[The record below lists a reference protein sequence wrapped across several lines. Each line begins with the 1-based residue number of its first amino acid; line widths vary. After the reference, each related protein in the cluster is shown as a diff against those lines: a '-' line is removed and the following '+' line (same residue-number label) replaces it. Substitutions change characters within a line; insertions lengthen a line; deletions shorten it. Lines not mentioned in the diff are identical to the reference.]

1 MNKTETTQQIEK
13 AFIEFEKISNST
25 DPDWI
30 KSIRKE
36 SLDIANTLGVPIAR
50 RGNEEWKYTDIRS
63 LSKNFFTEF
72 SPYNL
77 NQTHNEINKENLLV
91 DSLHEKIIFKD
102 GICITQMFQKD
113 SYVSNIVTV
122 NEIPSENNAIV
133 KTYLGKI
140 TDIQENFFAALNTT
154 FFSFGTFIYIPE
166 NTIVS
171 KPIHISIETTNKSEN
186 NTMNPRILIVLGSNS
201 KATIIEEYFG
211 IGDKEYLSNSVI
223 EITIGENANL
233 EHYRIQNESLESYGI
248 TNTTVWINSSG
259 HYESTVVDIGGKL
272 VRNNLNV
279 ITKQEKASAKLNG
292 IYIVNGKQ
300 HIDNQVIIDH
310 AMPNTNSREL
320 YKGILSDHSKSV
332 FHGSII
338 VREGAHKVDAHQ
350 VDKNLLLSD
359 DAEAD
364 TKPAFWIYCDDVKC
378 GHGAACGKI
387 DESAMFYLQSRGIPE
402 IQARSILIYSFANE
416 IITEISNQFVREY
429 VEEFV
434 QNKLESLIG
443 IT

>member
-1 MNKTETTQQIEK
+1 
-13 AFIEFEKISNST
+13 
-25 DPDWI
+25 
-30 KSIRKE
+30 
-36 SLDIANTLGVPIAR
+36 
-50 RGNEEWKYTDIRS
+50 
-63 LSKNFFTEF
+63 
-72 SPYNL
+72 
-77 NQTHNEINKENLLV
+77 
-91 DSLHEKIIFKD
+91 
-102 GICITQMFQKD
+102 
-113 SYVSNIVTV
+113 
-122 NEIPSENNAIV
+122 V
-133 KTYLGKI
+133 K
-140 TDIQENFFAALNTT
+140 
-154 FFSFGTFIYIPE
+154 
-166 NTIVS
+166 
-171 KPIHISIETTNKSEN
+171 
-186 NTMNPRILIVLGSNS
+186 
-201 KATIIEEYFG
+201 
-211 IGDKEYLSNSVI
+211 
-223 EITIGENANL
+223 
-233 EHYRIQNESLESYGI
+233 
-248 TNTTVWINSSG
+248 
-259 HYESTVVDIGGKL
+259 
-272 VRNNLNV
+272 
-279 ITKQEKASAKLNG
+279 
-292 IYIVNGKQ
+292 GKQ

-402 IQARSILIYSFANE
+402 IQARSILIYAFANE